1 MELQIEKREV
11 YDLRKE
17 KGIYNDYKEK
27 FFRKLEKLKTAND
40 KEGIKKLLNDKTE
53 EEWKKYYDD
62 YLNKIDEKINE
73 FETQSE
79 KTYSEKKSFGIDRN
93 QKRKF
98 LEETN
103 TSSDVLKRIR
113 KGKKEVIKEEIAY
126 TIYKTTKYGGMSNFF
141 VENLTFLFTKKYPK
155 EFNDLSLLI
164 QLADIKILS
173 KTYASM
179 MIFSSFLAYIGF
191 FFFYLAYTLITGSNV
206 IVGLIKSIPL
216 GFLALI
222 TTGALF
228 YFYPYVLIGNR
239 KKAIKDDLPF
249 VIIHMAAIAG
259 SGAPPFSIFNLILN
273 SGEYKGLEGEIKKI
287 VNYVNLFGYDMSTA
301 LKAVSLTTPSP
312 EFKELLVGL
321 IAATES
327 GGDLKS
333 YLKGKANDSLNTY
346 KLERKRYVESLATY
360 SDIYTAVL
368 IAAPLLF
375 MTTLAIINVI
385 GGNIGGISVKT
396 ISTLG
401 TYIALPIMN
410 IIFLVF
416 LSVIQPKT

>member
-1 MELQIEKREV
+1 MELQIENKEV
-11 YDLRKE
+11 YNLRRE
-17 KGIYNDYKEK
+17 RDIYTDYKEK
-27 FFRKLEKLKTAND
+27 FLRRLEKLKTAKD
-40 KEGIKKLLNDKTE
+40 KEGIKKLLNDKSE
-53 EEWKKYYDD
+53 EEWRIYYDD
-62 YLNKIDEKINE
+62 YLKKIESKINDIASKSEKID
-73 FETQSE
+73 SE
-79 KTYSEKKSFGIDRN
+79 KRAFTIDRKLK
-93 QKRKF
+93 QKF

-103 TSSDVLKRIR
+103 TSPEIIKRIK
-113 KGKKEVIKEEIAY
+113 KGKREEIKEEIAY
-126 TIYKTTKYGGMSNFF
+126 TIYKTTQYGSMANFF

-155 EFNDLSLLI
+155 IFNDLSLLI

-179 MIFSSFLAYIGF
+179 MIFSSFLSSFGF
-191 FFFYLAYTLITGSNV
+191 FFFYLSYSLISGSNA
-206 IVGLIKSIPL
+206 ILGLIKAIPL
-216 GFLALI
+216 GFLAFI
-222 TTGALF
+222 TTGTIFFL
-228 YFYPYVLIGNR
+228 YPYILIGNR
-239 KKAIKDDLPF
+239 KKEIKDDLPF

-273 SGEYKGLEGEIKKI
+273 SGEYKGLEGEIKKL
-287 VNYVNLFGYDMSTA
+287 VNYVNLFGYDLSTA
-301 LKAVSLTTPSP
+301 LRAVSLTTPSP

-333 YLKGKANDSLNTY
+333 YLKGKADDALNTY
-346 KLERKRYVESLATY
+346 KLERKKYVESLATY

-401 TYIALPIMN
+401 TYIALPVLNM
-410 IIFLVF
+410 IFLV
-416 LSVIQPKT
+416 V